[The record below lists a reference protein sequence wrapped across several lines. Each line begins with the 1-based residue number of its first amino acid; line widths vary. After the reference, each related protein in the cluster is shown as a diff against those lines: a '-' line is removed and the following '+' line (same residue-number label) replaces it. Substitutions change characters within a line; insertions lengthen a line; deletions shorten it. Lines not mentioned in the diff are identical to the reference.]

1 MTASDTN
8 GNHNNIVSSGS
19 TTDIG
24 IAEDTFTPW
33 VAEPTNVYAEYIGD
47 GQTTITWTDQ
57 LGVEGEQ
64 YHVWRSS
71 VRLTSLSNLELVAE
85 LVATVPDSVETV
97 TVDVEDNI
105 DEPRYYCVSS
115 VARYSLSS
123 DVYED
128 LRFLQNCWGPIDEDT
143 LRPSLAF
150 LQDAYM
156 TNQGGNK
163 ITLLRWVNDLTESGE
178 TYQIWMKENDPFNG
192 NEEIMSGDI
201 ALEEGW
207 VPILDPVYAEF
218 NNVPDFTR
226 AIDLPDNLDKS
237 TWYAVTTIDQ
247 YGNENTQYS
256 MAMNAR
262 SVIEAVSYTHLTLP
276 TICSV

>member
-1 MTASDTN
+1 M
-8 GNHNNIVSSGS
+8 
-19 TTDIG
+19 
-24 IAEDTFTPW
+24 
-33 VAEPTNVYAEYIGD
+33 
-47 GQTTITWTDQ
+47 
-57 LGVEGEQ
+57 
-64 YHVWRSS
+64 
-71 VRLTSLSNLELVAE
+71 NL
-85 LVATVPDSVETV
+85 
-97 TVDVEDNI
+97 
-105 DEPRYYCVSS
+105 RYYCVSS

-178 TYQIWMKENDPFNG
+178 TYQIWMNENDPFNG

-207 VPILDPVYAEF
+207 VPILDPVFAEF

-226 AIDLPDNLDKS
+226 AIELPENLDKS

-262 SVIEAVSYTHLTLP
+262 SVVEDTTSPEITVTVENEDGIIVDSFVRAITGCTFIQANL
-276 TICSV
+276 

>member
-1 MTASDTN
+1 M
-8 GNHNNIVSSGS
+8 
-19 TTDIG
+19 
-24 IAEDTFTPW
+24 
-33 VAEPTNVYAEYIGD
+33 
-47 GQTTITWTDQ
+47 
-57 LGVEGEQ
+57 
-64 YHVWRSS
+64 
-71 VRLTSLSNLELVAE
+71 
-85 LVATVPDSVETV
+85 
-97 TVDVEDNI
+97 
-105 DEPRYYCVSS
+105 SS

-178 TYQIWMKENDPFNG
+178 TYQIWMNENDPFNG

-262 SVIEAVSYTHLTLP
+262 SVVEDTTSPEITVTVENEDGIVVDSLRAGDYRM
-276 TICSV
+276 

>member
-1 MTASDTN
+1 MD
-8 GNHNNIVSSGS
+8 GS
-19 TTDIG
+19 
-24 IAEDTFTPW
+24 
-33 VAEPTNVYAEYIGD
+33 V
-47 GQTTITWTDQ
+47 
-57 LGVEGEQ
+57 GVEGEQ

-85 LVATVPDSVETV
+85 LVATVPDSSKPQ
-97 TVDVEDNI
+97 VDVEDNI

-156 TNQGGNK
+156 TNQGGIE

-178 TYQIWMKENDPFNG
+178 TYQIWMNENDPF
-192 NEEIMSGDI
+192 
-201 ALEEGW
+201 
-207 VPILDPVYAEF
+207 
-218 NNVPDFTR
+218 
-226 AIDLPDNLDKS
+226 K
-237 TWYAVTTIDQ
+237 
-247 YGNENTQYS
+247 
-256 MAMNAR
+256 AMKR
-262 SVIEAVSYTHLTLP
+262 S
-276 TICSV
+276 